1 MNYSN
6 PYLIWLPRGEADSL
20 SAARGIGVS
29 AVLGVL
35 TWAAIAGE
43 LWLALA

>member
-6 PYLIWLPRGEADSL
+6 PHLIRLLRGESSL

-29 AVLGVL
+29 TVLGVL

-43 LWLALA
+43 LWLVL